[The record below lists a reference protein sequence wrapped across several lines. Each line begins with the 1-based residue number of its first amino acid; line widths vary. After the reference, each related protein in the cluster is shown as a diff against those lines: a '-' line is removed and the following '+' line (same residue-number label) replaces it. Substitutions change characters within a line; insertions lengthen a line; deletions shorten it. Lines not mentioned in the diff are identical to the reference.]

1 MKHALLKTKSRLI
14 MSLMIVIMSVVY
26 TSCDDTETTDS
37 TKFTIFYSGMTDIG
51 PSMSGRISSPTY
63 KGNTPSDFAITKV
76 TLKGEAYSGDC
87 FTIDP
92 NDGFIS
98 INSTKDM
105 QVGLY
110 KLSISCIS
118 GGNYYE
124 FKDIVEINFLKA
136 VPDGIT
142 VEPNKLQVKYNDI
155 IDETSEVELPTAQVK
170 TDGDHVTITNYEIA
184 KSDYSKYFDITKSGK
199 ISIIKGSA
207 ALLPGIYN
215 ISLKLTTGASS
226 EDEGIFENALEIN
239 VTSAPFGLEY
249 TPNEDMLE
257 AENDK
262 SGKTSFQSNAP
273 ALKGS
278 LEGIEYSIKNITPTT
293 DKIKIDPT
301 TGVLSVD
308 KDHGLQS
315 GNNYVISIHV
325 KNNFGEEDFNNAFTL
340 QVVEYIEPISGFEYE
355 TSIDKYQYSKFTIN
369 PKEGLKGDNIQFSLI
384 NEPDALKGQI
394 EFDAQTGTIS
404 VEKGNT
410 IPQGNYSLT
419 VRATNSKNAENP
431 ADATFTLNIIENP
444 NYFTDIRYG
453 NNIDVPEENNANQ
466 FRITE
471 DNEANADATLKGFT
485 FPSPQTGLKGDVSV
499 AWSIKNGNKC
509 DNLTIDSNTGKIS
522 FNQEATWPAD
532 NKGVKA
538 NTIGFCYV
546 TATAGTDKDSQIS
559 QTTLVFIHYDLKANN
574 GVHIHYNPFVF
585 QADPK
590 NGGNSTVPL
599 VTVNGTTTTSNFAL
613 DYRRSFNYYPTEGTL
628 VKGAPATAGSFLNEL
643 WTTYYKAMD
652 IKLST
657 GSRNP
662 MSYYGSVYDM
672 SHSKKLPNQSDR
684 LSVALA
690 YVVPNDLTIHI
701 SPNIWKNSKGEYANG
716 IMVGEM
722 TFLTNVTVDTK
733 ETGDLLKD
741 GKKIAPIIIWFDKK
755 FIKP

>member
-394 EFDAQTGTIS
+394 EFDTQTGTIS

-410 IPQGNYSLT
+410 IPQGNYPLT

-532 NKGVKA
+532 NNGVKA

-628 VKGAPATAGSFLNEL
+628 VKGAPGTAGSFLNEL

-701 SPNIWKNSKGEYANG
+701 SPNIWKNSNGEYANG

-722 TFLTNVTVDTK
+722 TFLTNVTVDTT
-733 ETGDLLKD
+733 ETGESLKN

-755 FIKP
+755 FIK